1 MKKFI
6 PIFLISVLILVP
18 GCLET
23 QREVVNV
30 YVCADG
36 SLASNADDCEISE
49 EECPEAEVI
58 EITKYV
64 CSGGEVVSEAD
75 DCVIATTS
83 LLEAVSTTVQE
94 TTLEELGT
102 TIAEETSST
111 VEETATTA
119 PTTTIKSTTIDI
131 KISAVQ
137 FDAPGAESE
146 NLNGEWVEVSN
157 SGDNVDMSEWTLQDE
172 QEHIYNFPSGFEIES
187 GTSVKIHTGEGEDT
201 SSDLYWNSGRGIWNN
216 DGDTA
221 TLKDQD
227 GEIVDEMDG

>member
-6 PIFLISVLILVP
+6 PIFLISVLILIP

-36 SLASNADDCEISE
+36 SLASNADN
-49 EECPEAEVI
+49 CPRAEPGVV

-64 CSGGEVVSEAD
+64 CFDGEVVSEAD
-75 DCVIATTS
+75 ECVIVSTS
-83 LLEAVSTTVQE
+83 LPEAVSTTVQE

-102 TIAEETSST
+102 TST

-119 PTTTIKSTTIDI
+119 PTTTIESTTIDI
-131 KISAVQ
+131 RISAVQ
-137 FDAPGAESE
+137 FAAPGGETE
-146 NLNGEWVEVSN
+146 NLNGEWIEVSN
-157 SGDNVDMSEWTLQDE
+157 PGGGVDMTGWTLQDE
-172 QEHIYNFPSGFEIES
+172 QEHIYTFPSGFEIES